1 MINLN
6 FQITKIQ
13 QKYNIVV
20 FFLKSKN
27 ISSNNYLTFSEAV
40 NKKLVDVTEVGEKGF
55 RDRLNVINQSKQQLL
70 ILSGEQIIGNKIRQN
85 RIIKHSIL
93 IPENTSI
100 KIPVDCGERKRWS
113 AYLNNDLSI
122 LDTMYFSRDTL
133 YLRNQFKIWTD
144 ISDKLEDNG
153 VKSITQSAA
162 EISKKNKQTNDETA
176 EFFAP
181 GNSENAILV
190 SVNNK
195 FKSLDIFAN
204 NKLLKKYLKKIIRGV
219 SSGCFKN
226 INHKNYLRERDAY
239 NFIDEVRQA
248 NQYELNVIKGT
259 LGEKILIKGE
269 FLIGDI
275 LSYNNQII
283 HGSVFLKDIVAAGPK
298 KVYSAA

>member
-1 MINLN
+1 MMNLN
-6 FQITKIQ
+6 FQITKTQ
-13 QKYNIVV
+13 QKNNIVV

-55 RDRLNVINQSKQQLL
+55 RDRLNIINQSKQQLL

-133 YLRNQFKIWTD
+133 YLQNQFKIWTD

-162 EISKKNKQTNDETA
+162 EIIKKNKQ
-176 EFFAP
+176 
-181 GNSENAILV
+181 
-190 SVNNK
+190 
-195 FKSLDIFAN
+195 
-204 NKLLKKYLKKIIRGV
+204 
-219 SSGCFKN
+219 N
-226 INHKNYLRERDAY
+226 I
-239 NFIDEVRQA
+239 
-248 NQYELNVIKGT
+248 
-259 LGEKILIKGE
+259 
-269 FLIGDI
+269 
-275 LSYNNQII
+275 
-283 HGSVFLKDIVAAGPK
+283 
-298 KVYSAA
+298 